1 MRDRAQSAIA
11 ALESIATK
19 PAAGNLIAKSTARSH
34 GGSEPSPEA
43 SASSPSE
50 DNYQSLP
57 VRTLALFRGN
67 PQRVF
72 TVQEVS
78 QAVHPENLHLIHG
91 LLSRLVKERRIVR
104 AGRAKYRAASGRTST
119 KEERRAIGHA
129 AGISAPDNGK
139 GAAQAGRAPRGTW
152 MPAVLDACNAFN
164 GDLTVNAVM
173 NQMTASGFKWKIKFP
188 RITVTK
194 TLNRLVRDGKI
205 ELLELGTCGTES
217 KYRKL

>member
-1 MRDRAQSAIA
+1 MDEHYEAVLSDLRRQKAEGETLIRTGQAMRDRAQSAIA

-104 AGRAKYRAASGRTST
+104 AGRA
-119 KEERRAIGHA
+119 
-129 AGISAPDNGK
+129 
-139 GAAQAGRAPRGTW
+139 
-152 MPAVLDACNAFN
+152 
-164 GDLTVNAVM
+164 
-173 NQMTASGFKWKIKFP
+173 
-188 RITVTK
+188 
-194 TLNRLVRDGKI
+194 
-205 ELLELGTCGTES
+205 
-217 KYRKL
+217 